1 MVAASLD
8 RALYLGTLVV
18 ETGRIL
24 DELDAG
30 LDAAF
35 PLPAEPARPEP

>member
-1 MVAASLD
+1 MLAANLA
-8 RALYLGTLVV
+8 RGVFLGALVV

-30 LDAAF
+30 LAAMTGTTGI
-35 PLPAEPARPEP
+35 A